1 MSRWKLCCVRLKL
14 PLFRRSRAGSLRRLE
29 YAVSGLTLASD
40 IYGAGASQV
49 AEWKDNVE
57 HEKNIFI

>member
-1 MSRWKLCCVRLKL
+1 MRLTL

-40 IYGAGASQV
+40 IYGVGASQV

>member
-1 MSRWKLCCVRLKL
+1 MEASLFATHIAM